1 MFNRK
6 KQELEA
12 ICKDLARETKR
23 LEDKIKNRD
32 NFIEE
37 QHKRI
42 NRKQNTIKEILELTE
57 CNTYKNEKAILSKI
71 KELAT
76 SEIDY

>member
-12 ICKDLARETKR
+12 RCKDLARETKR

-37 QHKRI
+37 HKRI

-71 KELAT
+71 KELAQT
-76 SEIDY
+76 AIKY